1 MTARRSPCSRT
12 AMGSRS
18 ATVLEATPGAGPAGT
33 VAVSIALL
41 VRDSDA
47 RGGRHRARRLS
58 QSKQGT
64 NQVSGVAATDG
75 GALYAGCLA
84 CCVTRRSEE
93 RNKVLSILPLK
104 IGTPISI
111 HFEITSRRFILTSS
125 ASSVGVK
132 CIATRWS
139 PPVVFRPRVL

>member
-58 QSKQGT
+58 QSKRGT
-64 NQVSGVAATDG
+64 NQVSGEAATDWRCSLCRLLGLLRYAAQRGKEQGLVDPAVENRDAHLHTLRDHLAPLHVDFVGELG
-75 GALYAGCLA
+75 GRQVYC
-84 CCVTRRSEE
+84 
-93 RNKVLSILPLK
+93 
-104 IGTPISI
+104 
-111 HFEITSRRFILTSS
+111 
-125 ASSVGVK
+125 
-132 CIATRWS
+132 
-139 PPVVFRPRVL
+139 